1 MRSELTFLAGLLAMP
16 YAWADLQAKPHTGV
30 AGIDFE
36 SQVGYDVGY
45 NDNVTWQRY
54 GGNEIGSAYQGVKP
68 IFKAIGERYE
78 DRYLLMYSGDYRRYA
93 SDSADNRDN
102 HFFMFNGKWRFGSMH
117 GLSLDLDETFDY
129 EERGTAIPPRGFSP
143 SSLKSLALI
152 SPSPRASLTVNCAI
166 ATGRRKGAVKQK
178 LR

>member
-102 HFFMFNGKWRFGSMH
+102 HFLCLTASGASAACTGCRWISMKR
-117 GLSLDLDETFDY
+117 SAMKSAA
-129 EERGTAIPPRGFSP
+129 AIPPRV
-143 SSLKSLALI
+143 
-152 SPSPRASLTVNCAI
+152 SPRAV
-166 ATGRRKGAVKQK
+166 
-178 LR
+178 

>member
-78 DRYLLMYSGDYRRYA
+78 DRYLLMYSGDYR
-93 SDSADNRDN
+93 
-102 HFFMFNGKWRFGSMH
+102 
-117 GLSLDLDETFDY
+117 
-129 EERGTAIPPRGFSP
+129 
-143 SSLKSLALI
+143 
-152 SPSPRASLTVNCAI
+152 
-166 ATGRRKGAVKQK
+166 
-178 LR
+178 LRQR

>member
-54 GGNEIGSAYQGVKP
+54 
-68 IFKAIGERYE
+68 
-78 DRYLLMYSGDYRRYA
+78 
-93 SDSADNRDN
+93 
-102 HFFMFNGKWRFGSMH
+102 
-117 GLSLDLDETFDY
+117 
-129 EERGTAIPPRGFSP
+129 
-143 SSLKSLALI
+143 
-152 SPSPRASLTVNCAI
+152 
-166 ATGRRKGAVKQK
+166 
-178 LR
+178 

>member
-54 GGNEIGSAYQGVKP
+54 GGNEIGPLIKALSRFLKPSA
-68 IFKAIGERYE
+68 
-78 DRYLLMYSGDYRRYA
+78 
-93 SDSADNRDN
+93 SATR
-102 HFFMFNGKWRFGSMH
+102 
-117 GLSLDLDETFDY
+117 
-129 EERGTAIPPRGFSP
+129 TAIY
-143 SSLKSLALI
+143 
-152 SPSPRASLTVNCAI
+152 
-166 ATGRRKGAVKQK
+166 
-178 LR
+178 